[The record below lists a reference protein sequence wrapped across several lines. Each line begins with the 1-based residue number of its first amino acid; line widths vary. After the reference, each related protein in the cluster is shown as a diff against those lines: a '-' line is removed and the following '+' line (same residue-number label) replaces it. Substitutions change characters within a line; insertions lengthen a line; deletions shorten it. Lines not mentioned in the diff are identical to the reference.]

1 MGERFDLLDEFPS
14 GEHSSKK
21 EWYKVI
27 MKRIKKEP
35 T

>member
-1 MGERFDLLDEFPS
+1 MGERFDLPDEFPR
-14 GEHSSKK
+14 EHSSKK
-21 EWYKVI
+21 EWHKVI